1 MYSFSVFGQEI
12 VMLNDYQSIKEA
24 FQNPNLNGR
33 PTTPFTMKVGG
44 GPGVLMT
51 SGNLWKQQR
60 KFSLSALRSMGVGKS
75 SFEDQISSE
84 TNLLMMELANENG
97 RPFDPRKLIT
107 NSVSNVICSVVFG
120 KHYSYD
126 DAEFLELLAI
136 AERHIRLVGAGGAQA
151 FIKCLQYL
159 PTKANRELIKNADRM
174 ENFVQKQIDEHVA
187 KFDTE
192 NIRDYTDVYLQ
203 EMKLHEERGE
213 VLHLKAENVRGAVN
227 NVFGAGVETTS
238 TTLRWAFLYMI
249 AHPDL
254 QRRVQDELDAV
265 IGRDR
270 LPRLSDRLNL
280 PFTMATILEIQRHAS
295 ILFLGF
301 PHLAECDTT
310 LCGYDIQ
317 EGAMIISNLWAVHHD
332 PRFWSEPERFI
343 PERFLDDNGAV
354 QQHEE
359 HMIPFSIGRRVCP
372 GENLAK
378 MELFLFFSH
387 LMHQFNFEKADSSEL
402 SLEGKVG
409 LTYTPQTYELRAV
422 KRD

>member
-1 MYSFSVFGQEI
+1 
-12 VMLNDYQSIKEA
+12 
-24 FQNPNLNGR
+24 
-33 PTTPFTMKVGG
+33 
-44 GPGVLMT
+44 MT

-359 HMIPFSIGRRVCP
+359 HMIPFSIGTYL
-372 GENLAK
+372 ENIIALPAIIV
-378 MELFLFFSH
+378 
-387 LMHQFNFEKADSSEL
+387 DSSNTDLNSAWMGMGLRSVFDESTIRKVDSLLNPYIKVIYRCPLVLQEVVSRCNML
-402 SLEGKVG
+402 SHI
-409 LTYTPQTYELRAV
+409 YTQTL
-422 KRD
+422 DNH